1 MAEQK
6 TNFYKIP
13 DKDWFRIHFVR
24 PRFKGNIEN
33 VLLYMANECCR
44 IPTCSCEEYKKHYY
58 NAIKMFPGNIDMK
71 KKTLDN
77 WRTEIPA
84 LFAFYTEDKKAKITE
99 TSNMATFLHENQDL
113 TQFLRIFLYSFQFPG
128 GHMKGKDVKEMIEHG
143 IKFKPARTIIQVLM
157 AGNKIINE
165 SGIEKDMSLSAEEA
179 TYCIFN
185 DLRVTTG
192 KILAEDIA
200 KIILDNR
207 KRKIKYYNVKDP
219 HVFSLTGKP
228 RSKGDMT
235 RYAGDILDYME
246 IANLLIKRNGYFYL
260 KGNELAALKTFA
272 DDETWFDGYDEM
284 YGKKNLVTLDVTHK
298 EPEWF
303 DYVEKS
309 MKPDLFKS
317 DIKTI
322 LANTGE
328 VDVIVESRIKD
339 VVASDDRT
347 TKDIGNLGEALVC
360 GHEKMRLKI
369 NGYDEFVRLVQI
381 VDSPSYHPG
390 FDIDSFEGD
399 GTEDHRYIEVK
410 TTVSKKKI
418 QMYGFHMSTNEWRV
432 ANTIKEHYC
441 VYRLMLSEEDR
452 ILYILRN
459 PVALYKA
466 DKIEAEPRNGMEI
479 SFSTSTFDK
488 TELLTWRE

>member
-1 MAEQK
+1 
-6 TNFYKIP
+6 
-13 DKDWFRIHFVR
+13 
-24 PRFKGNIEN
+24 
-33 VLLYMANECCR
+33 
-44 IPTCSCEEYKKHYY
+44 
-58 NAIKMFPGNIDMK
+58 
-71 KKTLDN
+71 
-77 WRTEIPA
+77 
-84 LFAFYTEDKKAKITE
+84 
-99 TSNMATFLHENQDL
+99 
-113 TQFLRIFLYSFQFPG
+113 
-128 GHMKGKDVKEMIEHG
+128 
-143 IKFKPARTIIQVLM
+143 M
-157 AGNKIINE
+157 AGNKILNDN
-165 SGIEKDMSLSAEEA
+165 GTEKEMSLSAEEA

-185 DLRVTTG
+185 DLRVTTA
-192 KILAEDIA
+192 KVSAEDVA
-200 KIILDNR
+200 KVILENR
-207 KRKIKYYNVKDP
+207 KQRVKYYNPQDIQSY
-219 HVFSLTGKP
+219 SLTGTA
-228 RSKGDMT
+228 RTKGDMT

-260 KGNELAALKTFA
+260 KGNELVALKTFA
-272 DDETWFDGYDEM
+272 DDNTWFNGYDSI
-284 YGKKNLVTLDVTHK
+284 YGKKGLVTADISK
-298 EPEWF
+298 IEPAWF
-303 DYVEKS
+303 DYVQDS

-328 VDVIVESRIKD
+328 VDVVVETRIKD
-339 VVASDDRT
+339 VVTSGDRT
-347 TKDIGNLGEALVC
+347 TKDIGNLGEALIC

-399 GTEDHRYIEVK
+399 GTENHRYIEVK

-418 QMYGFHMSTNEWRV
+418 QLYGFHMSTNEWRV

-459 PVALYKA
+459 PVALYKE

-479 SFSTSTFDK
+479 SFSTDTFDK
-488 TELLTWRE
+488 TELLTWKE

>member
-1 MAEQK
+1 MAEK
-6 TNFYKIP
+6 EMKYYRIP
-13 DKDWFRIHFVR
+13 GKDWFRIHFVR

-44 IPTCSCEEYKKHYY
+44 IPKCSCSEYSKRYY

-84 LFAFYTEDKKAKITE
+84 LFGFYTEDKKSDVTE
-99 TSNMATFLHENQDL
+99 TSSMATFLHENQDL

-128 GHMKGKDVKEMIEHG
+128 GHMKGKDVKEIIEHG

-157 AGNKIINE
+157 AGNKILNDN
-165 SGIEKDMSLSAEEA
+165 GTEKEMSLSAEEA

-185 DLRVTTG
+185 DLRVTTA
-192 KILAEDIA
+192 KVSAEDVA
-200 KIILDNR
+200 KVILENR
-207 KRKIKYYNVKDP
+207 KQRVKYYNPQDIQSY
-219 HVFSLTGKP
+219 SLTGTA
-228 RSKGDMT
+228 RTKGDMT

-260 KGNELAALKTFA
+260 KGNELVALKTFA
-272 DDETWFDGYDEM
+272 DDNTWFNGYDSI
-284 YGKKNLVTLDVTHK
+284 YGKKGLVTADISK
-298 EPEWF
+298 IEPAWF
-303 DYVEKS
+303 DYVQDS
-309 MKPDLFKS
+309 MK
-317 DIKTI
+317 
-322 LANTGE
+322 
-328 VDVIVESRIKD
+328 
-339 VVASDDRT
+339 
-347 TKDIGNLGEALVC
+347 EALIC

-399 GTEDHRYIEVK
+399 GTENHRYIEVK

-418 QMYGFHMSTNEWRV
+418 QLYGFHMSTNEWRV

-459 PVALYKA
+459 PVALYKE

-479 SFSTSTFDK
+479 SFSTDTFDK
-488 TELLTWRE
+488 TELLTWKE